1 MKREKEVP
9 ADLLAYL
16 KKQDEMK
23 KAALSKLDILCTMPV
38 RAVKMKMLVDEV
50 SGDDKFRTAI
60 IPAVDIYVSNNP
72 ILKEGFLR
80 RDSLSY
86 FVAGTRLPFPYGHVY
101 ASSGYVCLG
110 NIFVPSAVPIYSAS
124 MPIET
129 LFLHNDRNLSH
140 GGAHLTITE
149 EKAKGIKDIIHKE
162 RIVLSGMSR
171 HVKAGRDII
180 AGDEIWNLSADV
192 ASQAD
197 LPRALD
203 IMERI
208 YAVMFV
214 KKEENGENEAVR
226 R

>member
-16 KKQDEMK
+16 KKQEEMK
-23 KAALSKLDILCTMPV
+23 QAALSKLDILCTMPV
-38 RAVKMKMLVDEV
+38 RAVKMKMLIDEV
-50 SGDDKFRTAI
+50 S
-60 IPAVDIYVSNNP
+60 AVDIYVSNNP

-80 RDSLSY
+80 RDSISY

-149 EKAKGIKDIIHKE
+149 DMAKDIKDIIHKE
-162 RIVLSGMSR
+162 CITLSGMAR
-171 HVKAGRDII
+171 HVKADRDII

-214 KKEENGENEAVR
+214 KKEENEENEAVR